1 MRVKNLLHT
10 ASEGIDMPSLTRTAR
25 WTGGAYL
32 ALAVLGGLGFLLVR
46 PLAGGSLGYA
56 QLGIVLELGVVLA
69 QSLAAVGFFAL
80 YRADR
85 PVAAYAVATFGM
97 GNALAVLGS
106 AALLTAAL
114 AVSLDPATLAGTDAA
129 SLLRV
134 VADAFWT
141 VGAVFFGL
149 WLIPMG
155 WFAVSTGRMP
165 RVLGWILVAGG
176 VGYVLNAVLSAAL
189 PGAADVAADLIVI
202 PATVG
207 ELWMVGYLL
216 VRGIRPSLVPRPAFP
231 RVPAA

>member
-1 MRVKNLLHT
+1 
-10 ASEGIDMPSLTRTAR
+10 MPSLIRTAR

-46 PLAGGSLGYA
+46 PLATEALGYA
-56 QLGIVLELGVVLA
+56 QLGVALQVGVVIA

-80 YRADR
+80 YREDR
-85 PVAAYAVATFGM
+85 PVAAFAVASFGM
-97 GNALAVLGS
+97 GNAVAVLGS

-114 AVSLDPATLAGTDAA
+114 AVSSDPGLGSGTDAA
-129 SLLRV
+129 ALLRL

-155 WFAVSTGRMP
+155 WFAIATGRMP
-165 RVLGWILVAGG
+165 RILGGILVAGG
-176 VGYVLNAVLSAAL
+176 AGYVVNAVLSAAL
-189 PGAADVAADLIVI
+189 PGTAGVAADLIVI

-216 VRGIRPSLVPRPAFP
+216 VIGIRPARAPRPEPLVA
-231 RVPAA
+231 PASAA

>member
-1 MRVKNLLHT
+1 MSALL
-10 ASEGIDMPSLTRTAR
+10 RTAR

-46 PLAGGSLGYA
+46 PLASESLGSA
-56 QLGIVLELGVVLA
+56 QLGIALEVGVVLA
-69 QSLAAVGFFAL
+69 QALAAVGFFAL
-80 YRADR
+80 YREDR
-85 PVAAYAVATFGM
+85 PVAAFAVATFGM

-106 AALLTAAL
+106 AAMLTAAL
-114 AVSLDPATLAGTDAA
+114 AVSLDPAIATGTDAA
-129 SLLRV
+129 PLLRV

-149 WLIPMG
+149 WLVPMG

-165 RVLGWILVAGG
+165 RVLGWILVVGG
-176 VGYVLNAVLSAAL
+176 VGYVVNAVLSAAL
-189 PGAADVAADLIVI
+189 PGTADVAADLIVI

-216 VRGIRPSLVPRPAFP
+216 VRGIRPAPLPETGSKLSEVTGRPRP
-231 RVPAA
+231 

>member
-1 MRVKNLLHT
+1 
-10 ASEGIDMPSLTRTAR
+10 MPSLIRTAR

-46 PLAGGSLGYA
+46 PLATEALGYA
-56 QLGIVLELGVVLA
+56 QLGIALELGVVIA

-80 YRADR
+80 YREDR
-85 PVAAYAVATFGM
+85 PVAAYAVAAFGM

-106 AALLTAAL
+106 AAMLTAAL
-114 AVSLDPATLAGTDAA
+114 AISLDPATATTPDAA
-129 SLLRV
+129 PLLRV

-149 WLIPMG
+149 WLVPMG
-155 WFAVSTGRMP
+155 WFALTTGRLP
-165 RVLGWILVAGG
+165 RILGWILVVGG
-176 VGYVLNAVLSAAL
+176 VGYVVNAVLSAAL
-189 PGAADVAADLIVI
+189 PGAADVVADVLVI

-216 VRGIRPSLVPRPAFP
+216 IIGIRPARAPRPEPLVA
-231 RVPAA
+231 PASAA

>member
-1 MRVKNLLHT
+1 
-10 ASEGIDMPSLTRTAR
+10 MPSLIRTAR

-46 PLAGGSLGYA
+46 PLATESPGYA
-56 QLGIVLELGVVLA
+56 QLGIAFELGVVIT

-80 YRADR
+80 FREDR
-85 PVAAYAVATFGM
+85 PVAAFAVAVFGM

-114 AVSLDPATLAGTDAA
+114 AVSLDPSSATGTNAA
-129 SLLRV
+129 PLLRV

-149 WLIPMG
+149 WLVPMG
-155 WFAVSTGRMP
+155 WFAVSTRRMP
-165 RVLGWILVAGG
+165 RILGWILVAGG
-176 VGYVLNAVLSAAL
+176 VGYALNAVLSAAL
-189 PGAADVAADLIVI
+189 PGTADAVADLIVI

-216 VRGIRPSLVPRPAFP
+216 IIGIRPVRTSTRA
-231 RVPAA
+231 RVAHAVAG